1 MLKSHRDL
9 DVWKLAVEFSIDLY
23 RITKS
28 FPPDEKYCLTIQ
40 MRRAVVSI
48 SSNIAEGAARYHPK
62 ELQQFL
68 FHALG
73 SVAEVET
80 QLEIALRLGYIRSNN
95 LEMEKLTR
103 IRKMLVSLIKAIRRR
118 IPEN

>member
-1 MLKSHRDL
+1 MGTQKSHRDL

-23 RITKS
+23 KMTAL
-28 FPPDEKYCLTIQ
+28 FPQEEKYCLTRQI
-40 MRRAVVSI
+40 RRAVVSVA
-48 SSNIAEGAARYHPK
+48 SNIAEGSARNHSK

-80 QLEIALRLGYIRSNN
+80 QLKLHIAWDILNHMTMRWKS
-95 LEMEKLTR
+95 
-103 IRKMLVSLIKAIRRR
+103 
-118 IPEN
+118 